1 VGGVRLEKIIV
12 VIISYLLGS
21 VPFAYIM
28 IRLFKGID
36 IRKVGSGNVGSTNAL
51 RTAGKRVALAALL
64 GDLLKGLAAAWIGLQ
79 TSGEM
84 LAAVC
89 VLAAVIGHCWPVFIG
104 FKGGKGMATT
114 AGAILLLMPKVFLF
128 LAIIFVL
135 IVFFSR
141 YVSLASVSVAVL
153 LPLTALFFSQPGS
166 YLLVSVILTVLVIY
180 RHRENIER
188 LRNGNERKIGS

>member
-1 VGGVRLEKIIV
+1 MEKIIV

>member
-1 VGGVRLEKIIV
+1 MEKIIV

-153 LPLTALFFSQPGS
+153 LPLTALFFSQPGR